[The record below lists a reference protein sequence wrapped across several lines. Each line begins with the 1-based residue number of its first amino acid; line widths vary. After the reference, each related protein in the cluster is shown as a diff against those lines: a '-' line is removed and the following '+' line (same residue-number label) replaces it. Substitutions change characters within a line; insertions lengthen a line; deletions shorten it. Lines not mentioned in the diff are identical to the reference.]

1 MGLPRLFYSFRTR
14 LLLVMALLLIA
25 TLGVQY
31 YFGRIRSRDRA
42 ARVAGQEQALTASIA
57 LANESITSGKYM
69 FELDKPGNQS
79 LLEQQRGRVVNVL
92 VVRDRDGRIEDSL
105 DKDYRPETL
114 ENGEF
119 HYFFIS
125 DTKNVTLPNLVDAG
139 EATAGFKRLRPTLGV
154 MTLPVSGEPRTF
166 ATPLQTDDGLVYIV
180 IVLGRGPV
188 GDNSFYE
195 TVVKPLSPTLAMM

>member
-79 LLEQQRGRVVNVL
+79 LLEQQKGRVVNVL
-92 VVRDRDGRIEDSL
+92 VVRDSDGRIEDSL
-105 DKDYRPETL
+105 DPDYRPETL
-114 ENGEF
+114 ENGEA
-119 HYFFIS
+119 HYYFIS
-125 DTKNVTLPNLVDAG
+125 DTRNVALPNLVDAG
-139 EATAGFKRLRPTLGV
+139 EASAGFKRLRPSLPVTAQ
-154 MTLPVSGEPRTF
+154 PVSGESRTF
-166 ATPLQTDDGLVYIV
+166 AIPLQTNDGLVYIV
-180 IVLGRGPV
+180 IVLGKSPMS
-188 GDNSFYE
+188 DNSFYE
-195 TVVKPLSPTLAMM
+195 TVRPLAPTLAM